1 MIARDKFCV
10 TSIPTKLDPMTEFD
24 LSVTDALL
32 STTRAVRKRLD
43 LERSVPRDVIN
54 ECLDLSQQAPTGSNR
69 QGWAWVVV
77 TDKDK
82 RAALGDM
89 YHRGA
94 MAYLNQAEKD
104 AAQMDDG
111 GQTSRVID
119 SALYLADKL
128 QDVPVH
134 VIPCI
139 NVGQLPDNPPR
150 QAWAGV
156 MGSIMPA
163 VWSFQLALRS
173 RGLGSV
179 LTTLHLSQEKE
190 AAELLGIPDDFMQV
204 ALLPVAY
211 TKGTDFKAAKRP
223 PIGDITHWD
232 TW

>member
-1 MIARDKFCV
+1 MD
-10 TSIPTKLDPMTEFD
+10 TMTVFD

-43 LERSVPRDVIN
+43 LDRPVPAEVIN

-69 QGWAWVVV
+69 QGWAWLVV

-94 MAYLNQAEKD
+94 TAYLNQAEVD
-104 AAQMDDG
+104 AAQIDDG

-128 QDVPVH
+128 QNVPVH

-139 NVGQLPDNPPR
+139 NVGLMPDNPPR
-150 QAWAGV
+150 AAWAGV

-163 VWSFQLALRS
+163 VWSFQLALRA

-211 TKGTDFKAAKRP
+211 TKGTDFKPAKRP
-223 PIGDITHWD
+223 PIGDITHWEQ
-232 TW
+232 W